1 MSEKNHCD
9 CADHTHEIGAKQ
21 APPTTIPDRIEQK
34 GQQAKQLRISIRN
47 MDCPTEESLI
57 RLSLGSLAGVSN
69 LDFDLLN
76 RILTVH
82 HNLDDTNAIF
92 KKLEGIGMP
101 GHLIDPSTPKD
112 HETKPLAI
120 SRKKIFLISLAGTA
134 AISSEVLHW
143 FGGQESGPTVIILAL
158 IAILASGLPTLKKG
172 WIALRHFTL
181 NIHFLMATAVMGA
194 MAIGQWPE
202 AAVVI
207 SLFGIAEMIEA
218 LSLDRARNAIAGLM
232 TYAPVSAAVL
242 HQDKQWVDTPV
253 QEISLGQRVRARAGE
268 RIALDGIVESGHS
281 SVDQSPITGESMPQE
296 KTTGDL
302 VYAGTLNQSG
312 NLEIRVTS
320 LESDTML
327 ARIARSVQDAQSQR
341 APTQSFV
348 DRFASR
354 YTPIVFMIAVAIA
367 LFPPLLGLSSWHDSV
382 YQALVLLVIACPCA
396 LVISTPVTVVSGL
409 ALAAKRGILIKGGLY
424 LELGRKLTLIALDKT
439 GTLTHGKPSLTD
451 VIAVAEL
458 SEQEIQH
465 IAASLEA
472 GSQHPVAHALLNAY
486 TGALAEVTHFSSQ
499 AVHSVTG
506 EIHGQRYYLGNQRML
521 NELCQT
527 SAFSLPAN
535 KKADLINQMEQ
546 LEAQKKTVVLLCDAH
561 QVLGIFAMAD
571 TLRATSQ
578 TAIKQLQMQGIQLV
592 MLTGDNKE
600 TAQAIAKETGI
611 TEVRSELLPDE
622 KLQAIAKFSA
632 EEIVGM
638 VGDGVNDAPALARAH
653 IGFAMGVAGSD
664 TALEIADVA
673 LMQDDLRKLPEFI
686 RISQRT
692 TTILWQNISFALVVK
707 AVFFVLTLIGY
718 SSMWL
723 AVFADTGTSLLVVLN
738 GLRLLKYD
746 SERV

>member
-9 CADHTHEIGAKQ
+9 CAGHTHETGGTQ
-21 APPTTIPDRIEQK
+21 ALPTNIPNRIEVPDQHTK
-34 GQQAKQLRISIRN
+34 KLKISIRE
-47 MDCPTEESLI
+47 MDCPTEENLI
-57 RLSLGSLAGVSN
+57 RLSLGALPGVSH

-82 HNLDDTNAIF
+82 HKLDDTKIIF
-92 KKLEGIGMP
+92 KKLADIGMP
-101 GHLIDPSTPKD
+101 GNLIDPASPKVD
-112 HETKPLAI
+112 KIKPLAI
-120 SRKKIFLISLAGTA
+120 SRKKILLISLAGTA
-134 AISSEVLHW
+134 AIFSEVLHW
-143 FGGQESGPTVIILAL
+143 FGGQQSGPAVIILAL

-181 NIHFLMATAVMGA
+181 NIHFLMAAAVIGA

-218 LSLDRARNAIAGLM
+218 LSLDRARNAIASMM

-242 HQDKQWVDTPV
+242 QPDNVWIDTPV
-253 QEISLGQRVRARAGE
+253 EEILLGQIVRTRAGE

-296 KTTGDL
+296 KTEGDL

-312 NLEIRVTS
+312 NLQIRVTS

-327 ARIARSVQDAQSQR
+327 SRIARSVQDAQSQR

-354 YTPIVFMIAVAIA
+354 YTPIVFIIAIAIAV
-367 LFPPLLGLSSWHDSV
+367 FPPLLGISSWHDSV

-409 ALAAKRGILIKGGLY
+409 ALAAKRGILIKGGLH
-424 LELGRKLTLIALDKT
+424 LEMGRKLTLIALDKT
-439 GTLTHGKPSLTD
+439 GTLTHGKPALTD
-451 VIAVAEL
+451 VIAL
-458 SEQEIQH
+458 TDLGEQEITH

-486 TGALAEVTHFSSQ
+486 SGQLSVVEQFSSQ
-499 AVHSVTG
+499 AVHSITG
-506 EIHGQRYYLGNQRML
+506 TIDGQRYFLGNQRMF
-521 NELCQT
+521 NELRQT
-527 SAFSLPAN
+527 SDFSLAEN
-535 KKADLINQMEQ
+535 TKNELIAQMQQ
-546 LEAQKKTVVLLCDAH
+546 LEAQKKTVVLLCNAH

-578 TAIKQLQMQGIQLV
+578 TAIKQLQALGIRLV
-592 MLTGDNKE
+592 MLTGDNKD
-600 TAQAIAKETGI
+600 TANAIAKETGI
-611 TEVRSELLPDE
+611 TDVRSELLPDE
-622 KLQAIAKFSA
+622 KLQAIEKFSSGD
-632 EEIVGM
+632 IVGM
-638 VGDGVNDAPALARAH
+638 VGDGVNDTPALARAH

-692 TTILWQNISFALVVK
+692 TTILWQNISFALIVK
-707 AVFFVLTLIGY
+707 AVFFVLTLMGY

-746 SERV
+746 SARV